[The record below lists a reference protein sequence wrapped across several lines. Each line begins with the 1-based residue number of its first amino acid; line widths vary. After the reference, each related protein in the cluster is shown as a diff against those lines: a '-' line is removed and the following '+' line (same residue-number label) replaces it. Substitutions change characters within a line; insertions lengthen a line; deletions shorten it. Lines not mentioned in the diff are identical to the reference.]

1 MFRLIWGTGI
11 LVSVIL
17 VVGGAGYIGSHML
30 SLLRDQEYPH
40 LVFDNLEK
48 GHRGALQ
55 GSKLI
60 IGDLRSAEDLEQV
73 FRDHPEIDAVMQFAA
88 YTYVGESVTE
98 PAKYWENNTT
108 GVLTILDTMRKFGI
122 NNFVFSST
130 CATFGNPQYLPL
142 DENHP
147 QNPINPYGQTK
158 LAVERILADY
168 DVAYGLKSVILR
180 YFNAAGAD
188 PEGRI
193 GEDHRP
199 EAHLIPL
206 AIYAA
211 QGKTPPLK
219 VFGNDYDT
227 PDGTCV
233 RDYIHV
239 LDLASAHLLAI
250 DHLRAGG
257 DSRAYNLGNGQ
268 GFSVKEVID
277 VVSEVTGQ
285 PVPFVLADRRPG
297 DPPRLVGTCDKIRND
312 WGWSPAYADLRTI
325 VGHAWNWHRT
335 HPDGYMD

>member
-1 MFRLIWGTGI
+1 MFHPFWGTGI

-60 IGDLRSAEDLEQV
+60 TGDLRSAKDLEQV
-73 FRDHPEIDAVMQFAA
+73 FRDHPEIDAVMHFAA

-122 NNFVFSST
+122 KNFVFSST

-168 DVAYGLKSVILR
+168 DVAYGMKSVILR

-285 PVPFVLADRRPG
+285 PVPFMLADRRPG
-297 DPPRLVGTCDKIRND
+297 DPPRLVGTSEKIRND

>member
-1 MFRLIWGTGI
+1 MPVTILVTGI
-11 LVSVIL
+11 LCDVIL

-30 SLLRDQEYPH
+30 SLLRDQQYPH

-55 GSKLI
+55 GSKLF

-73 FRDHPEIDAVMQFAA
+73 FRDHPEIDAVMHFAA

-98 PAKYWENNTT
+98 PAKYWDNNTT
-108 GVLTILDTMRKFGI
+108 GVLTLLDTMRKFGVK
-122 NNFVFSST
+122 NFVFSST

-180 YFNAAGAD
+180 YFNAAGAAPD
-188 PEGRI
+188 GRI

-206 AIYAA
+206 AIFAA

-239 LDLASAHLLAI
+239 LDLATAHQLAI

-257 DSRAYNLGNGQ
+257 ESRAYNLGNGL

-277 VVSEVTGQ
+277 VVSEVTGL

-297 DPPRLVGTCDKIRND
+297 DPPRLVGTSEKIRND
-312 WGWSPAYADLRTI
+312 WGWSPTFPELRTI

>member
-1 MFRLIWGTGI
+1 M
-11 LVSVIL
+11 IL

-60 IGDLRSAEDLEQV
+60 TGDLRSAKDLEQV
-73 FRDHPEIDAVMQFAA
+73 FRDHPEIDAVMHFAA

-122 NNFVFSST
+122 KNFVFSST

-168 DVAYGLKSVILR
+168 DVAYGMKSVILR

-285 PVPFVLADRRPG
+285 PVPFMLADRRPG
-297 DPPRLVGTCDKIRND
+297 DPPRLVGTSEKIRND

>member
-1 MFRLIWGTGI
+1 LFARIWVTGI
-11 LVSVIL
+11 LCDVIL

-60 IGDLRSAEDLEQV
+60 IGDLRSAHDLEQV
-73 FRDHPEIDAVMQFAA
+73 FRDHPEIDAVMHFAA

-122 NNFVFSST
+122 KNFVFSST

-250 DHLRAGG
+250 DHLRSGG
-257 DSRAYNLGNGQ
+257 ESRAYNLGNGQ

-285 PVPFVLADRRPG
+285 TVPFVLADRRPG
-297 DPPRLVGTCDKIRND
+297 DPPRLVGTSEKIRND